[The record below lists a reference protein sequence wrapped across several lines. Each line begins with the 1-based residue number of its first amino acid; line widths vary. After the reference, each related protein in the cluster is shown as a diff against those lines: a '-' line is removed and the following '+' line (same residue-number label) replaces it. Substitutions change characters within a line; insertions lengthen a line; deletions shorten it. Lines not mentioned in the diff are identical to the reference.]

1 VFFGCGLLGEHI
13 SYSLSPRII
22 EWGLRACGLE
32 GEYLL
37 YDLPQDRAQE
47 LAGTSGWHGLNV
59 TTPHKIA
66 ALSWCRGLTNRAKS
80 VGAVN
85 VLLRK
90 NGVVWGD
97 NTDVSG
103 CEYALRRYSNLRR
116 EIRRALIIGSGGAA
130 RAVLIALNEVFAPQ
144 EVLIASRDPHAA
156 AERLS
161 LVAGHSLQVQCLSLS
176 AAAEQL
182 DSFDAV
188 VQATPVESPL
198 PEPLHFRR
206 GALVMDLV
214 YAPRLTR
221 FLQAAE
227 RSGAQTENGLVMLI
241 AQAAASFKI
250 WTEHVFPLERA
261 LAELLP
267 EFAAA

>member
-1 VFFGCGLLGEHI
+1 MFFRCGLLGEHI
-13 SYSLSPRII
+13 SYSLSPRIF
-22 EWGLRACGLE
+22 EWGLRACRLD
-32 GEYLL
+32 GEYRL

-47 LAGTSGWHGLNV
+47 LAGASNWQGLNV

-66 ALSWCRGLTNRAKS
+66 ALTWCHGLTDRAKA

-90 NGVVWGD
+90 SGALWGD

-103 CEYALRRYSNLRR
+103 CEYALRRHSNLPG
-116 EIRRALIIGSGGAA
+116 EVRRALVVGSGGAA
-130 RAVLIALNEVFAPQ
+130 RAVLLALKQVFAPQ
-144 EVLIASRDPHAA
+144 QVSLASRDPRAA
-156 AERLS
+156 CARLDIADKDLSHVRYLS
-161 LVAGHSLQVQCLSLS
+161 LP

-182 DSFDAV
+182 DSFDLV
-188 VQATPVESPL
+188 VQATPVEVPL
-198 PEPLHFRR
+198 PEPLRFRR

-214 YAPRLTR
+214 YAPRMTR

-227 RSGAQTENGLVMLI
+227 RSGAKTENGLVMLM
-241 AQAAASFKI
+241 AQAAASFEI
-250 WTEHVFPLERA
+250 WTGHAFPLERA

-267 EFAAA
+267 EIANE